1 MVEKKEPRALGRITV
16 LDLTRVRAGPTC
28 VRQLGDWG
36 ANVIKIEAR
45 VTDPKDAAQADFAAR
60 HEADFQ
66 NLHRNKRSMTLD
78 LKHQDGVAILKRMV
92 ERADVLVE
100 NFRPDVKHRLG
111 IGYETLAEVNPRLI
125 YASISGFGED
135 GPYKDRPGVDQIAQ
149 GMSGLMSVTGEPGR
163 GPMRV
168 GTALADLSAGLFAAL
183 GILVALYE
191 RESSGSGQ
199 WVQSSLLQS
208 QIFMLDFQAARYT
221 MSGEVAKQVGN
232 GHPTGV
238 PTGTYEASDG
248 YVNIAPTPPMWRRFC
263 KAIDREDLAER
274 AEYATAQL
282 RRSRRKELDELI
294 GKITRQMDRAT
305 LIERM
310 NAAGIPCGPVYSL
323 DQTFAD
329 PGVRHLGVT
338 QSVSSKALGN
348 IDLLTQPV
356 KLSRTPAAI
365 TTAAPEAGEHTEEVL
380 AEFGY
385 SSEQIATLRANGAV

>member
-1 MVEKKEPRALGRITV
+1 MNDNVRPRALERITV

-36 ANVIKIEAR
+36 ANVIKVEAR
-45 VTDPKDAAQADFAAR
+45 PDPRGGAADFAGR

-66 NLHRNKRSMTLD
+66 NLHRNKRSLTLD
-78 LKHQDGVAILKRMV
+78 LKAPDGLTILKRLAAK
-92 ERADVLVE
+92 ADVVVE

-111 IGYETLAEVNPRLI
+111 IDYESLRNINPRLI

-135 GPYKDRPGVDQIAQ
+135 GPYRERPGVDQIAQ
-149 GMSGLMSVTGEPGR
+149 GMSGLMSITGEPGR

-168 GTALADLSAGLFAAL
+168 GTALADLSGGVFAAL

-191 RESSGSGQ
+191 RETSGEGQ
-199 WVQSSLLQS
+199 WVQSSLLHA

-221 MSGEVAKQVGN
+221 MSGEVPGQVGN

-238 PTGTYEASDG
+238 PGGTYEASDG
-248 YVNIAPTPPMWRRFC
+248 PINLMPTPPMWRRFC
-263 KAIDREDLAER
+263 NAIGREDLIDHPD
-274 AEYATAQL
+274 YATTQA
-282 RRSRRKELDELI
+282 RRLKREELDDMI
-294 GKITRQMDRAT
+294 NGITGKMDRAT

-310 NAAGIPCGPVYSL
+310 NAAGIPCGPIYTM

-329 PGVRHLGVT
+329 PQVRHLGVAQT
-338 QSVSSKALGN
+338 VVSKTLGP
-348 IDLLTQPV
+348 ISLISQPV

-365 TTAAPEAGEHTEEVL
+365 TSAAPEAGEHSDEILGEL
-380 AEFGY
+380 GY
-385 SSEQIATLRANGAV
+385 SAEEIKRFRSAGVV